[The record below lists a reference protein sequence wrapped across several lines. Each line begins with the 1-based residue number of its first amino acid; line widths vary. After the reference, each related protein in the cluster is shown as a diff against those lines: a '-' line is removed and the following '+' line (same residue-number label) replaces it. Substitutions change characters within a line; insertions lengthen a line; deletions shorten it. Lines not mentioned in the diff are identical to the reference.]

1 MYYSQALLALQN
13 LTNKVNISQAEI
25 GRIIGVTRSAMNGRV
40 QRNSSFTDEEI
51 DKINDFYKV
60 DVRKY
65 MDKHANNV
73 NTINILPICASC
85 GNGITIDTSLIYN
98 YDEKAQYI
106 FAVCSGASMEPIL
119 LDKDIVL
126 AKKYDGNFTDGI
138 YLFNIGDDFFIK
150 TLAKNV
156 NQIECISANPQ
167 YDKIVLKGQEL
178 DKLVILGSV
187 CGIIRKF

>member
-1 MYYSQALLALQN
+1 MEK
-13 LTNKVNISQAEI
+13 TIFE
-25 GRIIGVTRSAMNGRV
+25 
-40 QRNSSFTDEEI
+40 
-51 DKINDFYKV
+51 ND
-60 DVRKY
+60 
-65 MDKHANNV
+65 
-73 NTINILPICASC
+73 ICV
-85 GNGITIDTSLIYN
+85 I
-98 YDEKAQYI
+98 
-106 FAVCSGASMEPIL
+106 
-119 LDKDIVL
+119 
-126 AKKYDGNFTDGI
+126 KKYDGNFIDGI

>member
-1 MYYSQALLALQN
+1 MNILELENKLNSCN
-13 LTNKVNISQAEI
+13 ISLTNREI
-25 GRIIGVTRSAMNGRV
+25 CRIIGMAEESYSRKKKMGSDIK
-40 QRNSSFTDEEI
+40 QRDLAKIENKFNITLINRDIINST
-51 DKINDFYKV
+51 V
-60 DVRKY
+60 
-65 MDKHANNV
+65 
-73 NTINILPICASC
+73 NILPACASC

-106 FAVCSGASMEPIL
+106 FAIASGNSMSPVLENQ
-119 LDKDIVL
+119 DIVL

-187 CGIIRKF
+187 CGIIRRL